1 MSMNPLTQIL
11 LCVIYSLNSFLSELT
26 PCLLLFES
34 TNLLSAEASLLT
46 SNLIPSLKSIFW
58 NTVSSTFQMTKTLS
72 S

>member
-11 LCVIYSLNSFLSELT
+11 LCVIYSFNSFLNELT

-46 SNLIPSLKSIFW
+46 SNLVPSFG
-58 NTVSSTFQMTKTLS
+58 TLYHPQS
-72 S
+72 R